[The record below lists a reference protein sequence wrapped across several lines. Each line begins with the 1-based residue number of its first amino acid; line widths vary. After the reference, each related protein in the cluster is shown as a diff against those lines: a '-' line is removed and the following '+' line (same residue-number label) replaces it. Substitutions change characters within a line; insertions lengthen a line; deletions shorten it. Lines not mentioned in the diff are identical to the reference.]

1 MPHEVPIAT
10 RQRPRGRQMTT
21 AGAVVR
27 LAVSNLAIPASAV
40 LTGPILARSLGP
52 AGRGAL
58 AAVLT
63 PIALSTYVLNFGV
76 PEALTYVVAKGR
88 ATTQRGTRLALG
100 LGFLIG
106 LACAGGLIALTP
118 ILLQKYPHQQTLFIL
133 LALLLPLEISVG
145 MLRYVAQARG
155 RYELMTRERWFS
167 VLARLVLI
175 AAVALAG
182 TLTVATAAW
191 FTHGTAVLATLLLLP
206 ILFAGES
213 SKADE
218 REAPKQ
224 IRRFVL
230 RYGLT
235 TWVGTVG
242 GVLVMRL
249 DQVLLTPL
257 AGPKELGYYAV
268 AVSVAEVPLLGL
280 LAVRDVIF
288 SASTDRE
295 DPTIVARAT
304 RATILISVP
313 LCLFGILFA
322 PLVLPP
328 VFGAGFGPSV
338 RMSQVLF
345 FATIPNGISM
355 VLSAGLL
362 ASGRP
367 ALASR
372 AQLAAAGVT
381 VVALFALVPALGA
394 IGAAYASLVAYLV
407 AAVLV
412 SIGITRVSNLRP
424 REFLVPRRADLVDIV
439 TRVRGRFAAS

>member
-1 MPHEVPIAT
+1 
-10 RQRPRGRQMTT
+10 MTT
-21 AGAVVR
+21 AGAAVR
-27 LAVSNLAIPASAV
+27 LAISNLAIPASAV

-58 AAVLT
+58 AAVLN
-63 PIALSTYVLNFGV
+63 PIALSTFVLNLGV
-76 PEALTYVVAKGR
+76 PQALTYVVAKGR
-88 ATTQRGTRLALG
+88 STTALANRLGVVLG
-100 LGFLIG
+100 ALIG

-118 ILLQKYPHQQTLFIL
+118 ILLQKYPHQQTLFIVL
-133 LALLLPLEISVG
+133 SLLLPLQMSVG

-167 VLARLVLI
+167 VISRLVLI
-175 AAVALAG
+175 AGAALAG
-182 TLTVATAAW
+182 TLTVAAAAW

-206 ILFAGES
+206 ILWARES
-213 SKADE
+213 DKADE
-218 REAPKQ
+218 REPPSAVT
-224 IRRFVL
+224 RFVM

-288 SASTDRE
+288 SASTDRD
-295 DPTIVARAT
+295 DPHLVARAT
-304 RATILISVP
+304 RATVLLAVP
-313 LCLFGILFA
+313 LCLLGILLA
-322 PLVLPP
+322 PVLLPP

-338 RMSQVLF
+338 RMTQVLF
-345 FATIPNGISM
+345 LATIPNGISM

-372 AQLAAAGVT
+372 AALVAAGVT

-394 IGAAYASLVAYLV
+394 IGAAYASLIAYVVL
-407 AAVLV
+407 AVMV
-412 SIGITRVSNLRP
+412 SMSLSWVTKLKP

-439 TRVRGRFAAS
+439 TRLRGRLSAF

>member
-1 MPHEVPIAT
+1 
-10 RQRPRGRQMTT
+10 MTT

-63 PIALSTYVLNFGV
+63 PIALSTYVFNFGV
-76 PEALTYVVAKGR
+76 PQALTYVVAKGR
-88 ATTQRGTRLALG
+88 STTARANRLGLALG
-100 LGFLIG
+100 AVIG
-106 LACAGGLIALTP
+106 VICAAGLIALTP
-118 ILLQKYPHQQTLFIL
+118 ILLQKYPHQQTLFIVL
-133 LALLLPLEISVG
+133 SLLLPFQMSLG

-167 VLARLVLI
+167 VISRLVLI

-182 TLTVATAAW
+182 TLTVAAAAW
-191 FTHGTAVLATLLLLP
+191 FTHATAVFATLLLLP
-206 ILFAGES
+206 ILFARES
-213 SKADE
+213 RKADE
-218 REAPKQ
+218 HETPTE

-230 RYGLT
+230 RYGMA

-288 SASTDRE
+288 SASTDRN
-295 DPTIVARAT
+295 DPKLVARAT
-304 RATILISVP
+304 RATILLAVP
-313 LCLFGILFA
+313 LCLGGILFA
-322 PLVLPP
+322 PLLLPP
-328 VFGAGFGPSV
+328 IFGAGFEPSV
-338 RMSQVLF
+338 RMTQVLF
-345 FATIPNGISM
+345 LATIPNGISM
-355 VLSAGLL
+355 VGSAGLL

-367 ALASR
+367 SLASR
-372 AQLAAAGVT
+372 AQLVAALVT
-381 VVALFALVPALGA
+381 VIALFALVPPFGA
-394 IGAAYASLVAYLV
+394 IGAAYASLLAYVV
-407 AAVLV
+407 AALLV
-412 SIGITRVSNLRP
+412 SLSLRRVSNLRP
-424 REFLVPRRADLVDIV
+424 RDFLVPRPADLLDIV
-439 TRVRGRFAAS
+439 TRVRGRLSAF

>member
-1 MPHEVPIAT
+1 MS
-10 RQRPRGRQMTT
+10 T
-21 AGAVVR
+21 ASAVVR

-88 ATTQRGTRLALG
+88 SSTATANRLALL
-100 LGFLIG
+100 LGTIIG
-106 LACAGGLIALTP
+106 ALCAAGLIALTP
-118 ILLQKYPHQQTLFIL
+118 ILLRKYPGQHTLFIL
-133 LALLLPLEISVG
+133 LALLLPLEMGVG

-155 RYELMTRERWFS
+155 RFELMTRERWFS
-167 VLARLVLI
+167 VISRLVLI
-175 AAVALAG
+175 AGVALAG
-182 TLTVATAAW
+182 TLTVAAAAW
-191 FTHGTAVLATLLLLP
+191 FTHGTAVLATLLLVP

-213 SKADE
+213 PKADE
-218 REAPKQ
+218 RETSTQ
-224 IRRFVL
+224 LTGFIM
-230 RYGLT
+230 RYGLV

-268 AVSVAEVPLLGL
+268 AVSVAEVPLLAL

-288 SASTDRE
+288 STSTDRD
-295 DPTIVARAT
+295 DPTLVARAT
-304 RATILISVP
+304 RATIMLSVP
-313 LCLFGILFA
+313 LCLAGILLA
-322 PLVLPP
+322 PVLLPP
-328 VFGAGFGPSV
+328 IFGAGFGPSV
-338 RMSQVLF
+338 RMAQVLF
-345 FATIPNGISM
+345 IGTIPNGVAM

-367 ALASR
+367 GLASR

-394 IGAAYASLVAYLV
+394 IGAAYASLIAYLIS
-407 AAVLV
+407 ALLV
-412 SIGITRVSNLRP
+412 SLALVRVSALKP
-424 REFLVPRRADLVDIV
+424 RDFLVPRQADLVDIV
-439 TRVRGRFAAS
+439 TRVRGRLSAS

>member
-1 MPHEVPIAT
+1 MS
-10 RQRPRGRQMTT
+10 T

-27 LAVSNLAIPASAV
+27 LAISNLAIPASAV

-63 PIALSTYVLNFGV
+63 PIALSTYVFNLGV
-76 PEALTYVVAKGR
+76 PQALTYVVAKGR
-88 ATTQRGTRLALG
+88 STTARANKLG
-100 LGFLIG
+100 LLLGALIG
-106 LACAGGLIALTP
+106 LVCAGGLIALTP
-118 ILLQKYPHQQTLFIL
+118 VLLQKYPDQQTLFIVL
-133 LALLLPLEISVG
+133 TLLLPLQMAVG

-167 VLARLVLI
+167 VISRLVLI
-175 AAVALAG
+175 AGVALAG
-182 TLTVATAAW
+182 TLTVAAAAW

-206 ILFAGES
+206 ILWAGES
-213 SKADE
+213 SKAEE
-218 REAPKQ
+218 REPPSA
-224 IRRFVL
+224 ITRFVM
-230 RYGLT
+230 RYGLA

-295 DPTIVARAT
+295 DPQLVARAT
-304 RATILISVP
+304 RATVLLAVP
-313 LCLFGILFA
+313 LCVIGILLA
-322 PLVLPP
+322 PLLLPP
-328 VFGAGFGPSV
+328 IFGAGFEPAV
-338 RMSQVLF
+338 RITQVLF
-345 FATIPNGISM
+345 IATIPNGISM

-372 AQLAAAGVT
+372 AQLVAAVAT
-381 VVALFALVPALGA
+381 VIALFALVPPLGA
-394 IGAAYASLVAYLV
+394 IGAAYASLIAYLV
-407 AAVLV
+407 GAVLV
-412 SIGITRVSNLRP
+412 TVSLRRVTGLKS
-424 REFLVPRRADLVDIV
+424 REFLLPHRADLVDIV
-439 TRVRGRFAAS
+439 TRLRGRLSAF

>member
-1 MPHEVPIAT
+1 MS
-10 RQRPRGRQMTT
+10 T

-58 AAVLT
+58 AAVLN
-63 PIALSTYVLNFGV
+63 PIALSTFVLNLGV
-76 PEALTYVVAKGR
+76 PQALTYVVAKGR
-88 ATTQRGTRLALG
+88 VTTARANRLG
-100 LGFLIG
+100 LVLGALIG

-118 ILLQKYPHQQTLFIL
+118 ILLKKYPHQQTLFIVL
-133 LALLLPLEISVG
+133 TLLLPLQMSVG

-167 VLARLVLI
+167 VISRLLLI
-175 AAVALAG
+175 AGVALAG
-182 TLTVATAAW
+182 TLTVAAAAW

-206 ILFAGES
+206 ILWARES
-213 SKADE
+213 EKADE
-218 REAPKQ
+218 REPPSA
-224 IRRFVL
+224 ITRFVM

-295 DPTIVARAT
+295 DPALVARAS
-304 RATILISVP
+304 RATLLVAVP
-313 LCLFGILFA
+313 LCLIGILLA

-338 RMSQVLF
+338 RMTQVLF
-345 FATIPNGISM
+345 LATIPNGVAM

-372 AQLAAAGVT
+372 AQLSAAAVT
-381 VVALFALVPALGA
+381 VVALFALVPPLGA
-394 IGAAYASLVAYLV
+394 IGAAYASLIAYLLS
-407 AAVLV
+407 AVLV
-412 SIGITRVSNLRP
+412 SVSLTRVSGLKP
-424 REFLVPRRADLVDIV
+424 RELLVPRHADLVDIV
-439 TRVRGRFAAS
+439 TRVRGRLSAF

>member
-1 MPHEVPIAT
+1 MS
-10 RQRPRGRQMTT
+10 T
-21 AGAVVR
+21 ASAVVR

-88 ATTQRGTRLALG
+88 ARTTTATVLALT
-100 LGFLIG
+100 LGTIIG
-106 LACAGGLIALTP
+106 ALCAAGLIALTP
-118 ILLQKYPHQQTLFIL
+118 VLLRKYPHQHDLFIL
-133 LALLLPLEISVG
+133 LALLLPLEMGVG

-167 VLARLVLI
+167 VISRLVLI
-175 AAVALAG
+175 AGVALAG
-182 TLTVATAAW
+182 TLTVAAAAW
-191 FTHGTAVLATLLLLP
+191 FTHGTAVLATLLLIP

-213 SKADE
+213 SKADQ
-218 REAPKQ
+218 RETPAQ
-224 IRRFVL
+224 LTRFVM
-230 RYGLT
+230 RYGLV

-268 AVSVAEVPLLGL
+268 AVSVAEVPLLAL

-288 SASTDRE
+288 SASTDRN

-304 RATILISVP
+304 RATIMLAVP
-313 LCLFGILFA
+313 LCLAGIALA

-338 RMSQVLF
+338 RMAQVLF
-345 FATIPNGISM
+345 IGTVPNGVAM

-367 ALASR
+367 GLASR
-372 AQLAAAGVT
+372 AQLAAAAVT
-381 VVALFALVPALGA
+381 VVALFALVPPLGA
-394 IGAAYASLVAYLV
+394 IGAAYASLIAYLV
-407 AAVLV
+407 SVLLV
-412 SIGITRVSNLRP
+412 SLGLVRVSGLKP
-424 REFLVPRRADLVDIV
+424 RDFLVPRQADLVDIV
-439 TRVRGRFAAS
+439 TRLRGRLSAS

>member
-1 MPHEVPIAT
+1 MS
-10 RQRPRGRQMTT
+10 T
-21 AGAVVR
+21 ASAMVR

-88 ATTQRGTRLALG
+88 ATTATADRLALV
-100 LGFLIG
+100 LGAIIG
-106 LACAGGLIALTP
+106 TLCAGGLIALTP
-118 ILLQKYPHQQTLFIL
+118 VLLHKYPHQQTLFIVL
-133 LALLLPLEISVG
+133 SLLLPLEIAVG

-155 RYELMTRERWFS
+155 RFELMTRERWFS
-167 VLARLVLI
+167 VLSRLVLI
-175 AAVALAG
+175 AGVALAG
-182 TLTVATAAW
+182 TLTVASAAW

-206 ILFAGES
+206 MLWSGES
-213 SKADE
+213 RKADE
-218 REAPKQ
+218 RETPAQ
-224 IRRFVL
+224 LTRFVM
-230 RYGLT
+230 RYGLA

-280 LAVRDVIF
+280 LAVRDVVF

-295 DPTIVARAT
+295 DPTIVARAA
-304 RATILISVP
+304 RSTILLAVP
-313 LCLFGILFA
+313 LCLAGIVLA
-322 PLVLPP
+322 PVLLPP
-328 VFGAGFGPSV
+328 IFGAGFGPSV
-338 RMSQVLF
+338 RMAQILF
-345 FATIPNGISM
+345 VATLPNGVAM

-372 AQLAAAGVT
+372 AQLAAAAVT
-381 VVALFALVPALGA
+381 VVALFVLVPLLGA
-394 IGAAYASLVAYLV
+394 IGAAYASLIAYLIS
-407 AAVLV
+407 ALLV
-412 SIGITRVSNLRP
+412 SLALVRVSDLKP
-424 REFLVPRRADLVDIV
+424 RDFLVPRHADLVDIV
-439 TRVRGRFAAS
+439 TRLRGRLSAS